1 MCACERDCE
10 ALSLDTKLNSG
21 RVCRCMGVRETVCA
35 RLPTPT
41 RTCTR
46 ARARTRARTLSLSH
60 TGSGTTKHPE
70 SAAVKLNSAAVELN
84 TAKLNTG
91 SGTSKHRESA
101 AVLNRTLQKLVTP
114 ASVLN

>member
-46 ARARTRARTLSLSH
+46 ARARALSLSLSL
-60 TGSGTTKHPE
+60 TGSGTTKHLE

>member
-41 RTCTR
+41 RTC
-46 ARARTRARTLSLSH
+46 TRARTLSLSH